1 MIGWEKAKF
10 FVIRHHTGLM
20 VWGLAVILA
29 LTPLV
34 MANPYNLGILNLIG
48 LYVIVVLGLNLFIG
62 FAGQISLGHAAFFGL
77 GLEVR
82 HVTLSTGQLAAAAA
96 SLGLDIFKQPAFWW
110 CIAALVVTGAL
121 NVGVSFYLALRLAL
135 RAHNVSGVDR
145 GRIRSAISHRL
156 RTTPLSFFWPAK
168 TEGNKEIIHG

>member
-1 MIGWEKAKF
+1 VLHRLDSALRYNPKITATLGVARAARWARFMRDNIS
-10 FVIRHHTGLM
+10 
-20 VWGLAVILA
+20 GLA
-29 LTPLV
+29 
-34 MANPYNLGILNLIG
+34 AN
-48 LYVIVVLGLNLFIG
+48 
-62 FAGQISLGHAAFFGL
+62 ISLGLMLGLIPAFAAFVGL

-110 CIAALVVTGAL
+110 CVAALVVTGAL

-145 GRIRSAISHRL
+145 GRIRNAISHRL
-156 RTTPLSFFWPAK
+156 RTAPLSFFWPAK
-168 TEGNKEIIHG
+168 TEADKEITHG